1 MDLRLELSYLMIK
14 MIKILI
20 VDDQELFREGLFTLL
35 SVQDDF
41 QVVGQAG
48 NGEEALLEVAKSH
61 PEIVLM
67 DLRMPI
73 LAGVD
78 ATQRISQQYPQTK
91 VIVLT
96 TFDEDELVF
105 DALHAGAVGY
115 LLKDVSPEKL
125 FEAIRSASRGE
136 YYLLPTITAKVM
148 AEFTRLPRISKKP
161 LNELLENLSRRELE
175 ILKMVSIGLSNK
187 EIALQL
193 VIAEGTVKNHLT
205 SIFNKLDARDRMHA
219 VLKAKENGLL

>member
-1 MDLRLELSYLMIK
+1 MNK
-14 MIKILI
+14 KIKILI

-35 SVQDDF
+35 NIQSDF
-41 QVVGQAG
+41 DVVGQAN
-48 NGEEALLEVAKSH
+48 NGEEALLQITMLN
-61 PEIVLM
+61 PEIVLI

-73 LAGVD
+73 MDGVEC
-78 ATQRISQQYPQTK
+78 TKRINDQFQNVK

-125 FEAIRSASRGE
+125 FDAIRTANRGD
-136 YYLLPTITAKVM
+136 YYLPPNITAKVM
-148 AEFTRLPRISKKP
+148 SEFTKTPRIPKQEIPEMIDGLSK
-161 LNELLENLSRRELE
+161 REVE
-175 ILKMVSIGLSNK
+175 ILKMVAIGLSNK
-187 EIALQL
+187 EIAQKL

-205 SIFNKLDARDRMHA
+205 SIFYKLGARDRMHA
-219 VLKAKENGLL
+219 VLVGKKYGII